1 VTALSEPRVPSDPGG
16 RGPVRPAAGTPPPA
30 VDQPSAADRLAAI
43 GRSAV
48 ERPVVGRSA
57 VKRPV
62 TGKPPGGV
70 YLSMHAI
77 RSVIR
82 SETDTIAITRP
93 ARDDKERSAVTHPEP
108 ISAPKDRVVDT
119 ETHDSATQDPA
130 EVPAA
135 DPSAL
140 PQEPLR
146 VRRKGLVV
154 LPLIVASLT
163 AFVVAVGYLAIRD
176 PHPTVESARW
186 GTAGAGAEAVAS
198 APATG
203 PDWSSQGQPNPFGTL
218 PADLHGTP
226 TRLKVKA
233 IGVDTSL
240 ETLKIGKDGELD
252 PPKDFAKAGWYADG
266 TAPGDLGP
274 AIIAGHVDNKQGPAV
289 FFKLRELEAGDRI
302 QVVRGGQTVTFT
314 VTSTAWY
321 SKKAFPT
328 AKVYGPTPDRQLR
341 LITCGGVF
349 DHSLR
354 SYKDNLVV
362 YAVAG

>member
-1 VTALSEPRVPSDPGG
+1 MTALSEPRVPSDQGG
-16 RGPVRPAAGTPPPA
+16 RGPAAGDEGDLGGPAA
-30 VDQPSAADRLAAI
+30 V

-48 ERPVVGRSA
+48 VRPVVGRAA
-57 VKRPV
+57 VTERP
-62 TGKPPGGV
+62 GAV
-70 YLSMHAI
+70 YLSKHAI
-77 RSVIR
+77 RSLIR
-82 SETDTIAITRP
+82 SETETAAITPPPREGQESSVATNPVP
-93 ARDDKERSAVTHPEP
+93 AAVPNDV
-108 ISAPKDRVVDT
+108 AVDT
-119 ETHDSATQDPA
+119 TTQDSATQDPA

-135 DPSAL
+135 DPSAS
-140 PQEPLR
+140 PPGSAR

-154 LPLIVASLT
+154 LPVLVASLT
-163 AFVVAVGYLAIRD
+163 AFVVAVGYLAIRE
-176 PHPTVESARW
+176 PHPAVETPRW
-186 GTAGAGAEAVAS
+186 GALA
-198 APATG
+198 APSSG
-203 PDWSSQGQPNPFGTL
+203 PDWSSQGRPNPFGNA
-218 PADLHGTP
+218 PAGLAGAP

-233 IGVDTSL
+233 IGVDTAL
-240 ETLKIGKDGELD
+240 ETLKLGSGGELD

-274 AIIAGHVDNKQGPAV
+274 AVIAGHVDNKQGPAV

-302 QVVRGGQTVTFT
+302 QVVRGGRTVSFT

-321 SKKAFPT
+321 PKKAFPT